1 MAIVLGCHITHLEPS
16 LALVEREPI
25 RLIGTTSILV
35 RRPKTA
41 RRWTSIECKIAEQTM
56 HPLVLCR
63 STQKKIKLYKQQ
75 TT

>member
-1 MAIVLGCHITHLEPS
+1 MATVLGCHITHLEPS

-25 RLIGTTSILV
+25 RLIGHTSILV
-35 RRPKTA
+35 RRPKSS
-41 RRWTSIECKIAEQTM
+41 RRWTSIDCKIAEQTM

-63 STQKKIKLYKQQ
+63 STQKKIKLYQQQ